1 MLKFKYCL
9 IYIALT
15 LGLQATDYDN
25 LEEENQQLDEK
36 INHLKQQLTEKG
48 VSPKEINKDE
58 FEEEYIDRSY
68 PKISSKKK
76 EKLLKSFS
84 IADDKSGVFLGGGY
98 AYGELN
104 LSYQGEMLDRYGANA
119 PSAFKNNININAP
132 VSMISAKFGYQKYFV
147 PYFGT
152 RFYGDLLLGGGVLKE
167 NAPKQGS
174 FFCILGGRET
184 GGGGGGSVK
193 FKTKKGFF
201 FGFLGERFY
210 GDFVVGGGVLKENA
224 LKQGSFIYILGAM
237 NTDLLFDMPLDF
249 KTKKHFLGVYAGFGI
264 GLMLYQDKPNQNGR
278 NLVVGGYSSPNF
290 LWKSLIEVDYT
301 FNVGVS
307 LTLYRKHRLE
317 IGTKL
322 PISYLRM
329 GVEEGALYQNK
340 EDDERLLVS
349 ANNQFKRSSFL
360 LVNYAFI
367 F

>member
-9 IYIALT
+9 IYIALI

-36 INHLKQQLTEKG
+36 INNLKQQLTEKG
-48 VSPKEINKDE
+48 VSPKEINKDK

-84 IADDKSGVFLGGGY
+84 IANDRSGVFLGGGY

-132 VSMISAKFGYQKYFV
+132 VSMISVKFGYQKYFV

-152 RFYGDLLLGGGVLKE
+152 RFYGDLLLGGGALKE
-167 NAPKQGS
+167 K
-174 FFCILGGRET
+174 
-184 GGGGGGSVK
+184 
-193 FKTKKGFF
+193 
-201 FGFLGERFY
+201 
-210 GDFVVGGGVLKENA
+210 A
-224 LKQGSFIYILGAM
+224 LKQGSFFYVLGAV

-278 NLVVGGYSSPNF
+278 DLVVGGYSSPNF

-329 GVEEGALYQNK
+329 GVEEGAIYQNK

>member
-1 MLKFKYCL
+1 MLKFKYGL
-9 IYIALT
+9 IYIALII
-15 LGLQATDYDN
+15 GLQATDYDN

-48 VSPKEINKDE
+48 VSPKEMDKDK
-58 FEEEYIDRSY
+58 FEEEYLERTY
-68 PKISSKKK
+68 PKISSKKRK
-76 EKLLKSFS
+76 KLLKSFS

-104 LSYQGEMLDRYGANA
+104 LSYQGEMSDRYGANA

-132 VSMISAKFGYQKYFV
+132 VSMISVKFGYQKYFV

-167 NAPKQGS
+167 DASKQ
-174 FFCILGGRET
+174 
-184 GGGGGGSVK
+184 SV
-193 FKTKKGFF
+193 
-201 FGFLGERFY
+201 
-210 GDFVVGGGVLKENA
+210 
-224 LKQGSFIYILGAM
+224 GSFIYVLGAV

-340 EDDERLLVS
+340 EDDERLLIS

>member
-1 MLKFKYCL
+1 MKLKYWLVYLAF
-9 IYIALT
+9 II
-15 LGLQATDYDN
+15 GLQATDYDN

-36 INHLKQQLTEKG
+36 INNLKQQLTEKG
-48 VSPKEINKDE
+48 VSPKEMDKDK
-58 FEEEYIDRSY
+58 FEEEYLERTY
-68 PKISSKKK
+68 PKISSKKRK
-76 EKLLKSFS
+76 KLLKSFS

-104 LSYQGEMLDRYGANA
+104 LSYQGEMNDKYGANA

-132 VSMISAKFGYQKYFV
+132 VSMISVKFGYQKYFV

-152 RFYGDLLLGGGVLKE
+152 RFYGDLLLGGGALKE
-167 NAPKQGS
+167 DALKQPVGS
-174 FFCILGGRET
+174 FFY
-184 GGGGGGSVK
+184 V
-193 FKTKKGFF
+193 
-201 FGFLGERFY
+201 
-210 GDFVVGGGVLKENA
+210 
-224 LKQGSFIYILGAM
+224 LGAM

-278 NLVVGGYSSPNF
+278 DLVVGGYSSPNF

-329 GVEEGALYQNK
+329 GVEEGAVYQNK
-340 EDDERLLVS
+340 ENDERLLIS

>member
-1 MLKFKYCL
+1 MKLKYWLVYLAF
-9 IYIALT
+9 II
-15 LGLQATDYDN
+15 GLQATDYDN

-36 INHLKQQLTEKG
+36 INNLKRQLTEKG
-48 VSPKEINKDE
+48 VSPKEMDKDK
-58 FEEEYIDRSY
+58 FEEEYLERTY
-68 PKISSKKK
+68 PKISSKKRK
-76 EKLLKSFS
+76 KLLKSFS

-132 VSMISAKFGYQKYFV
+132 VSIISVKFGYQKYFV

-152 RFYGDLLLGGGVLKE
+152 RFYGDLLLGGG
-167 NAPKQGS
+167 A
-174 FFCILGGRET
+174 
-184 GGGGGGSVK
+184 
-193 FKTKKGFF
+193 
-201 FGFLGERFY
+201 
-210 GDFVVGGGVLKENA
+210 LKENA
-224 LKQGSFIYILGAM
+224 LKQSVGSFIYVLGAM

-249 KTKKHFLGVYAGFGI
+249 KTKKHFLGIYAGFGI

-329 GVEEGALYQNK
+329 GVEEGAVYQNK
-340 EDDERLLVS
+340 ENDERLLIS

>member
-1 MLKFKYCL
+1 MKLKYWLVYLAF
-9 IYIALT
+9 II
-15 LGLQATDYDN
+15 GLQATDYDN

-36 INHLKQQLTEKG
+36 INNLKRQLTEKG
-48 VSPKEINKDE
+48 VSPKEMDKDK
-58 FEEEYIDRSY
+58 FEEEYLERTY
-68 PKISSKKK
+68 PKISSKKRK
-76 EKLLKSFS
+76 KLLKSFS

-104 LSYQGEMLDRYGANA
+104 LSYQGEMNDKYGANA

-132 VSMISAKFGYQKYFV
+132 VSMISVKFGYQKYFV

-152 RFYGDLLLGGGVLKE
+152 RFYGDLLLGGG
-167 NAPKQGS
+167 A
-174 FFCILGGRET
+174 
-184 GGGGGGSVK
+184 
-193 FKTKKGFF
+193 
-201 FGFLGERFY
+201 
-210 GDFVVGGGVLKENA
+210 LKENA
-224 LKQGSFIYILGAM
+224 LKQPVGSFFYILGAM

-278 NLVVGGYSSPNF
+278 DLVVGGYSSPNF

-301 FNVGVS
+301 FNVGMS

-329 GVEEGALYQNK
+329 GVEEGAVYHNK
-340 EDDERLLVS
+340 EDDERLLIS

>member
-1 MLKFKYCL
+1 MLKFKYGL
-9 IYIALT
+9 IYIALII
-15 LGLQATDYDN
+15 GLQATDYDN

-48 VSPKEINKDE
+48 VSPKEMDKDK
-58 FEEEYIDRSY
+58 FEEEYLERTY
-68 PKISSKKK
+68 PKISSKKRK
-76 EKLLKSFS
+76 KLLKSFS

-132 VSMISAKFGYQKYFV
+132 VSMISVKFGYQKYFV

-167 NAPKQGS
+167 DASKQ
-174 FFCILGGRET
+174 
-184 GGGGGGSVK
+184 SV
-193 FKTKKGFF
+193 
-201 FGFLGERFY
+201 
-210 GDFVVGGGVLKENA
+210 
-224 LKQGSFIYILGAM
+224 GSFIYVLGAV

-278 NLVVGGYSSPNF
+278 DLVVGGYSSPNF

-317 IGTKL
+317 IGAKL

-329 GVEEGALYQNK
+329 GVEEGAIYQNK
-340 EDDERLLVS
+340 ENDERLLIS

>member
-1 MLKFKYCL
+1 MKLKYWLVYLAF
-9 IYIALT
+9 II
-15 LGLQATDYDN
+15 GLQATDYDN

-36 INHLKQQLTEKG
+36 INNLKRQLTEKG
-48 VSPKEINKDE
+48 VSPKEMDKDK
-58 FEEEYIDRSY
+58 FEEEYLERTY
-68 PKISSKKK
+68 PKISSKKRK
-76 EKLLKSFS
+76 KLLKSFS

-167 NAPKQGS
+167 NALKQPVGS
-174 FFCILGGRET
+174 FFY
-184 GGGGGGSVK
+184 V
-193 FKTKKGFF
+193 
-201 FGFLGERFY
+201 
-210 GDFVVGGGVLKENA
+210 
-224 LKQGSFIYILGAM
+224 LGAV

-278 NLVVGGYSSPNF
+278 DLVVGGYSSPNF

-329 GVEEGALYQNK
+329 GVEEGAVYHNK
-340 EDDERLLVS
+340 ENDERLLIS

>member
-1 MLKFKYCL
+1 MLKFKYGL
-9 IYIALT
+9 IYIVLII
-15 LGLQATDYDN
+15 GLQATDYDN

-48 VSPKEINKDE
+48 VSPKEMDKDK
-58 FEEEYIDRSY
+58 FEEEYLERTY
-68 PKISSKKK
+68 PKISSKKRK
-76 EKLLKSFS
+76 KLLKSFS

-132 VSMISAKFGYQKYFV
+132 VSMISVKFGYQKYFV

-167 NAPKQGS
+167 DASKQ
-174 FFCILGGRET
+174 
-184 GGGGGGSVK
+184 SV
-193 FKTKKGFF
+193 
-201 FGFLGERFY
+201 
-210 GDFVVGGGVLKENA
+210 
-224 LKQGSFIYILGAM
+224 GSFIYVLGAM

-329 GVEEGALYQNK
+329 GVEEGAVYQNK

-349 ANNQFKRSSFL
+349 ANNQFKRTSFL

>member
-9 IYIALT
+9 IYIALI

-36 INHLKQQLTEKG
+36 INHLKQQITEKG
-48 VSPKEINKDE
+48 VSPKEINKDK

-68 PKISSKKK
+68 PKISSNKK

-84 IADDKSGVFLGGGY
+84 IANDRSGVFLGGGY

-132 VSMISAKFGYQKYFV
+132 VSMISVKFGYQKYFV

-152 RFYGDLLLGGGVLKE
+152 RFYGDLLLGGG
-167 NAPKQGS
+167 A
-174 FFCILGGRET
+174 
-184 GGGGGGSVK
+184 
-193 FKTKKGFF
+193 
-201 FGFLGERFY
+201 
-210 GDFVVGGGVLKENA
+210 LKENA
-224 LKQGSFIYILGAM
+224 LKQGSFFYVLGAV

-264 GLMLYQDKPNQNGR
+264 GLMLYQDKLNQNGR
-278 NLVVGGYSSPNF
+278 DLVVGGYSSPNF

-329 GVEEGALYQNK
+329 GVEEGAVYQNK

>member
-1 MLKFKYCL
+1 MLKFKYGL
-9 IYIALT
+9 IYIALII
-15 LGLQATDYDN
+15 GLQATDYDN

-48 VSPKEINKDE
+48 VSPKEMDKDK
-58 FEEEYIDRSY
+58 FEEEYLERTY
-68 PKISSKKK
+68 PKISSKKRK
-76 EKLLKSFS
+76 KLLKSFS

-119 PSAFKNNININAP
+119 SSAFKNDININAP
-132 VSMISAKFGYQKYFV
+132 VSMISVKFGYQKYFV

-167 NAPKQGS
+167 NA
-174 FFCILGGRET
+174 
-184 GGGGGGSVK
+184 
-193 FKTKKGFF
+193 
-201 FGFLGERFY
+201 
-210 GDFVVGGGVLKENA
+210 
-224 LKQGSFIYILGAM
+224 LKQSVGSFIYVLGAV

-264 GLMLYQDKPNQNGR
+264 GLMLYQDRPNQNGR

-340 EDDERLLVS
+340 EDDERLLIS

>member
-1 MLKFKYCL
+1 MLKFKYGL
-9 IYIALT
+9 IYIALI

-48 VSPKEINKDE
+48 VSPKEMDKDK
-58 FEEEYIDRSY
+58 FEEEYLERTY
-68 PKISSKKK
+68 PKISSKKRK
-76 EKLLKSFS
+76 KLLKSFS

-119 PSAFKNNININAP
+119 PSAFKNNIKINAP
-132 VSMISAKFGYQKYFV
+132 VSMISVKFGYQKYFV

-167 NAPKQGS
+167 DASKQ
-174 FFCILGGRET
+174 
-184 GGGGGGSVK
+184 SV
-193 FKTKKGFF
+193 
-201 FGFLGERFY
+201 
-210 GDFVVGGGVLKENA
+210 
-224 LKQGSFIYILGAM
+224 GSFIYVLGAV

-329 GVEEGALYQNK
+329 GVEEGAIYQNK
-340 EDDERLLVS
+340 ENDERLLIS

>member
-9 IYIALT
+9 IYIALI

-36 INHLKQQLTEKG
+36 INNLKRQLTEKG
-48 VSPKEINKDE
+48 VSPKEMDKDK
-58 FEEEYIDRSY
+58 FEEEYLERTY
-68 PKISSKKK
+68 PKISSKKRK
-76 EKLLKSFS
+76 KLLKSFS

-104 LSYQGEMLDRYGANA
+104 LSYQGEMNDKYGANA

-132 VSMISAKFGYQKYFV
+132 VSMISVKFGYQKYFV

-152 RFYGDLLLGGGVLKE
+152 RFYGDLLLGGG
-167 NAPKQGS
+167 A
-174 FFCILGGRET
+174 
-184 GGGGGGSVK
+184 
-193 FKTKKGFF
+193 
-201 FGFLGERFY
+201 
-210 GDFVVGGGVLKENA
+210 LKENA
-224 LKQGSFIYILGAM
+224 LKQSVGSFIYVLGAM
-237 NTDLLFDMPLDF
+237 NTDLLFDIPLDF

-329 GVEEGALYQNK
+329 GVEEGAVYQNK
-340 EDDERLLVS
+340 EDDERLLIS

>member
-9 IYIALT
+9 IYIALI

-36 INHLKQQLTEKG
+36 INNLKQQLTEKG
-48 VSPKEINKDE
+48 VSPKEINKDK

-84 IADDKSGVFLGGGY
+84 IANDRSGVFLGGGY

-104 LSYQGEMLDRYGANA
+104 LSYQGEMLDRYGANV

-132 VSMISAKFGYQKYFV
+132 ISMISVKFGYQKYFV

-152 RFYGDLLLGGGVLKE
+152 RFYGDLLLGGG
-167 NAPKQGS
+167 A
-174 FFCILGGRET
+174 
-184 GGGGGGSVK
+184 
-193 FKTKKGFF
+193 
-201 FGFLGERFY
+201 
-210 GDFVVGGGVLKENA
+210 LKENA
-224 LKQGSFIYILGAM
+224 LKQGSFFYVLGAV

-278 NLVVGGYSSPNF
+278 DLVVGGYSSPNF

-329 GVEEGALYQNK
+329 GVEEGAIYQNK

>member
-1 MLKFKYCL
+1 MKLKYWLVYLAF
-9 IYIALT
+9 II
-15 LGLQATDYDN
+15 GLQATDYDN

-48 VSPKEINKDE
+48 VSPKEMDKDK
-58 FEEEYIDRSY
+58 FEEEYLERTY
-68 PKISSKKK
+68 PKISSKKRK
-76 EKLLKSFS
+76 KLLKSFS

-104 LSYQGEMLDRYGANA
+104 LSYQGEMNDKYGVNA

-152 RFYGDLLLGGGVLKE
+152 RFYGDLLLGGG
-167 NAPKQGS
+167 A
-174 FFCILGGRET
+174 
-184 GGGGGGSVK
+184 
-193 FKTKKGFF
+193 
-201 FGFLGERFY
+201 
-210 GDFVVGGGVLKENA
+210 LKENA
-224 LKQGSFIYILGAM
+224 LKQPVGSFFYVLGAV

-278 NLVVGGYSSPNF
+278 NLVGGGYSSPNF

-329 GVEEGALYQNK
+329 GVEEGAVYQNK
-340 EDDERLLVS
+340 EDDERLLIS

>member
-1 MLKFKYCL
+1 MKLKYWLVYLAF
-9 IYIALT
+9 II
-15 LGLQATDYDN
+15 GLQATGYDN

-36 INHLKQQLTEKG
+36 INNLKRQLTEKG
-48 VSPKEINKDE
+48 VSPKEMDKDK
-58 FEEEYIDRSY
+58 FEEEYLERTY
-68 PKISSKKK
+68 PKISSKKRK
-76 EKLLKSFS
+76 KLLKSFS

-119 PSAFKNNININAP
+119 PSAFKNNIKINAP

-152 RFYGDLLLGGGVLKE
+152 RFYGDLLLGGGALKE
-167 NAPKQGS
+167 DASKQPVGS
-174 FFCILGGRET
+174 FFY
-184 GGGGGGSVK
+184 V
-193 FKTKKGFF
+193 
-201 FGFLGERFY
+201 
-210 GDFVVGGGVLKENA
+210 
-224 LKQGSFIYILGAM
+224 LGAM

-329 GVEEGALYQNK
+329 GVEEGAIYHNK
-340 EDDERLLVS
+340 ENDERLLIS

>member
-1 MLKFKYCL
+1 MKFKYGL
-9 IYIALT
+9 IYIALII
-15 LGLQATDYDN
+15 GLQATDYDN

-48 VSPKEINKDE
+48 VSPKEMDKDK
-58 FEEEYIDRSY
+58 FEEEYLERTY
-68 PKISSKKK
+68 PKISSKKRK
-76 EKLLKSFS
+76 KLLKSFS

-119 PSAFKNNININAP
+119 PSAFKNNIKINAP
-132 VSMISAKFGYQKYFV
+132 VSMISVKFGYQKYFV

-167 NAPKQGS
+167 DASKQ
-174 FFCILGGRET
+174 
-184 GGGGGGSVK
+184 SV
-193 FKTKKGFF
+193 
-201 FGFLGERFY
+201 
-210 GDFVVGGGVLKENA
+210 
-224 LKQGSFIYILGAM
+224 GSFIYVLGAV

-264 GLMLYQDKPNQNGR
+264 GLMLYQDRPNQNGR

-329 GVEEGALYQNK
+329 GVEEGAVYQNK
-340 EDDERLLVS
+340 EDDERLLIS

>member
-9 IYIALT
+9 VYIALI

-36 INHLKQQLTEKG
+36 INNLKQQLTEKG
-48 VSPKEINKDE
+48 VSPKEINKDK
-58 FEEEYIDRSY
+58 FEEKYIDRSY

-84 IADDKSGVFLGGGY
+84 IANDRSGVFLGGGY

-119 PSAFKNNININAP
+119 SSAFKNNININAP
-132 VSMISAKFGYQKYFV
+132 VSMISVKFGYQKYFV

-152 RFYGDLLLGGGVLKE
+152 RFYGDLLLGGG
-167 NAPKQGS
+167 A
-174 FFCILGGRET
+174 
-184 GGGGGGSVK
+184 
-193 FKTKKGFF
+193 
-201 FGFLGERFY
+201 
-210 GDFVVGGGVLKENA
+210 LKENA
-224 LKQGSFIYILGAM
+224 LKQGSFIYVLGAM

-278 NLVVGGYSSPNF
+278 DLVVGGYSSPNF

-329 GVEEGALYQNK
+329 GVEEGAIYQNK

>member
-9 IYIALT
+9 IYIAFI

-36 INHLKQQLTEKG
+36 INNLKQQLTEKG
-48 VSPKEINKDE
+48 VSPKEMDKDK

-76 EKLLKSFS
+76 EKLLKSFF
-84 IADDKSGVFLGGGY
+84 IAYDKSGVFLGGGY

-132 VSMISAKFGYQKYFV
+132 VSMISVKFGYQKYFV

-152 RFYGDLLLGGGVLKE
+152 RFYGDLLLGGG
-167 NAPKQGS
+167 A
-174 FFCILGGRET
+174 
-184 GGGGGGSVK
+184 
-193 FKTKKGFF
+193 
-201 FGFLGERFY
+201 
-210 GDFVVGGGVLKENA
+210 LKENA
-224 LKQGSFIYILGAM
+224 LKQGSFFYVLGAV

-278 NLVVGGYSSPNF
+278 DLVVGGYSSPNF

-329 GVEEGALYQNK
+329 GVEEGAIYQNK

>member
-1 MLKFKYCL
+1 MLKFKYGL
-9 IYIALT
+9 IYIALI

-48 VSPKEINKDE
+48 VSPKEMDKDK
-58 FEEEYIDRSY
+58 FEEEYLERTY
-68 PKISSKKK
+68 PKISSKKRK
-76 EKLLKSFS
+76 KLLKSFS

-98 AYGELN
+98 AYGGLN

-132 VSMISAKFGYQKYFV
+132 VSMISVKFGYQKYFV

-167 NAPKQGS
+167 DASKQ
-174 FFCILGGRET
+174 
-184 GGGGGGSVK
+184 SV
-193 FKTKKGFF
+193 
-201 FGFLGERFY
+201 
-210 GDFVVGGGVLKENA
+210 
-224 LKQGSFIYILGAM
+224 GSFIYVLGAV

-329 GVEEGALYQNK
+329 GVEEGAIYQNK

>member
-1 MLKFKYCL
+1 MLKFRYCL
-9 IYIALT
+9 IYIALI

-48 VSPKEINKDE
+48 VSLKEINKDK

-76 EKLLKSFS
+76 EKLLKSFF

-132 VSMISAKFGYQKYFV
+132 VSMISVKFGYQKYFV

-152 RFYGDLLLGGGVLKE
+152 RFYGDLLLGGG
-167 NAPKQGS
+167 A
-174 FFCILGGRET
+174 
-184 GGGGGGSVK
+184 
-193 FKTKKGFF
+193 
-201 FGFLGERFY
+201 
-210 GDFVVGGGVLKENA
+210 LKENA
-224 LKQGSFIYILGAM
+224 LKQGSFIYVLGAV
-237 NTDLLFDMPLDF
+237 NTDLLFDIPLDF

-329 GVEEGALYQNK
+329 GVEEGAIYHNK

>member
-1 MLKFKYCL
+1 MKLKYWLVYLAF
-9 IYIALT
+9 II
-15 LGLQATDYDN
+15 GLQATDYDN

-48 VSPKEINKDE
+48 VSPKEMDKDK
-58 FEEEYIDRSY
+58 FEEEYLERTY
-68 PKISSKKK
+68 PKISSKKRK
-76 EKLLKSFS
+76 KLLKSFS

-104 LSYQGEMLDRYGANA
+104 LSYQGEMNDKYGVNA
-119 PSAFKNNININAP
+119 SSAFKNNININAP

-152 RFYGDLLLGGGVLKE
+152 RFYGDLLLGGG
-167 NAPKQGS
+167 A
-174 FFCILGGRET
+174 
-184 GGGGGGSVK
+184 
-193 FKTKKGFF
+193 
-201 FGFLGERFY
+201 
-210 GDFVVGGGVLKENA
+210 LKENA
-224 LKQGSFIYILGAM
+224 LKQPVGSFFYVLGAV

-340 EDDERLLVS
+340 EDDERLLIS

>member
-9 IYIALT
+9 IYIALI

-36 INHLKQQLTEKG
+36 INNLKQQLTEKG
-48 VSPKEINKDE
+48 VSPKEINKDK

-84 IADDKSGVFLGGGY
+84 IANDRSGVFLGGGY

-104 LSYQGEMLDRYGANA
+104 LSYQGEMLDRYGANV
-119 PSAFKNNININAP
+119 PSAFKNNININAL
-132 VSMISAKFGYQKYFV
+132 VSMISVKFGYQKYFV

-167 NAPKQGS
+167 NALKQGS
-174 FFCILGGRET
+174 FFY
-184 GGGGGGSVK
+184 V
-193 FKTKKGFF
+193 
-201 FGFLGERFY
+201 
-210 GDFVVGGGVLKENA
+210 
-224 LKQGSFIYILGAM
+224 LGAV

-329 GVEEGALYQNK
+329 GVEEGAVYHNK

>member
-1 MLKFKYCL
+1 MKLKYWLVYLAL
-9 IYIALT
+9 II
-15 LGLQATDYDN
+15 GLQATDYDN

-48 VSPKEINKDE
+48 VSPKEMDKDK
-58 FEEEYIDRSY
+58 FEEEYLERTY
-68 PKISSKKK
+68 PKISSKKRK
-76 EKLLKSFS
+76 KLLKSFS

-104 LSYQGEMLDRYGANA
+104 LSYQGEMLDKYGANA
-119 PSAFKNNININAP
+119 SSAFKNNININAP

-152 RFYGDLLLGGGVLKE
+152 RFYGDLLLGGGALKE
-167 NAPKQGS
+167 NAFKQPVGS
-174 FFCILGGRET
+174 FFY
-184 GGGGGGSVK
+184 V
-193 FKTKKGFF
+193 
-201 FGFLGERFY
+201 
-210 GDFVVGGGVLKENA
+210 
-224 LKQGSFIYILGAM
+224 LGAM

-278 NLVVGGYSSPNF
+278 DLVVGGYSSPNF

-329 GVEEGALYQNK
+329 GVEEGATYHNK
-340 EDDERLLVS
+340 ENDERLLIS

>member
-9 IYIALT
+9 IYIALI

-48 VSPKEINKDE
+48 VSPKEINKDK

-84 IADDKSGVFLGGGY
+84 IANDRSGVFLGGGY

-132 VSMISAKFGYQKYFV
+132 VSMISVKFGYQKYFV

-152 RFYGDLLLGGGVLKE
+152 RFYGDLLLGGGALKE
-167 NAPKQGS
+167 
-174 FFCILGGRET
+174 
-184 GGGGGGSVK
+184 
-193 FKTKKGFF
+193 
-201 FGFLGERFY
+201 
-210 GDFVVGGGVLKENA
+210 DA
-224 LKQGSFIYILGAM
+224 LKQGSFIYVLGAM

-278 NLVVGGYSSPNF
+278 DLVVGGYSSPNF

-329 GVEEGALYQNK
+329 GVVEGAIYHNK

>member
-1 MLKFKYCL
+1 MKLKYWLVYLAF
-9 IYIALT
+9 II
-15 LGLQATDYDN
+15 GLQATDYDN

-36 INHLKQQLTEKG
+36 INNLKRQLTEKG
-48 VSPKEINKDE
+48 VSPKEMDKDK
-58 FEEEYIDRSY
+58 FEEEYLERTY
-68 PKISSKKK
+68 PKISSKKRK
-76 EKLLKSFS
+76 KLLKSFS

-132 VSMISAKFGYQKYFV
+132 VSIISVKFGYQKYFV

-152 RFYGDLLLGGGVLKE
+152 RFYGDLLLGGG
-167 NAPKQGS
+167 A
-174 FFCILGGRET
+174 
-184 GGGGGGSVK
+184 
-193 FKTKKGFF
+193 
-201 FGFLGERFY
+201 
-210 GDFVVGGGVLKENA
+210 LKENA
-224 LKQGSFIYILGAM
+224 LKQSVGSFIYVLGAM

-278 NLVVGGYSSPNF
+278 DLVVGGYSSPNF

-329 GVEEGALYQNK
+329 GVEEGAVYQNK
-340 EDDERLLVS
+340 ENDERLLIS

>member
-9 IYIALT
+9 IYIALI

-36 INHLKQQLTEKG
+36 INNLKQQLTEKG
-48 VSPKEINKDE
+48 VSPKEINKNK

-84 IADDKSGVFLGGGY
+84 IANDRSGVFLGGGY

-119 PSAFKNNININAP
+119 PSAFKNNINLNAP
-132 VSMISAKFGYQKYFV
+132 VSMISVKFGYQKYFV

-152 RFYGDLLLGGGVLKE
+152 RFYGDLLLGGG
-167 NAPKQGS
+167 A
-174 FFCILGGRET
+174 
-184 GGGGGGSVK
+184 
-193 FKTKKGFF
+193 
-201 FGFLGERFY
+201 
-210 GDFVVGGGVLKENA
+210 LKENA
-224 LKQGSFIYILGAM
+224 LKQGSFFYVLGAV

-329 GVEEGALYQNK
+329 GVEEGAIYQNK

>member
-1 MLKFKYCL
+1 MLKFKYGL
-9 IYIALT
+9 IYIALI

-48 VSPKEINKDE
+48 VSPKEMDKDK
-58 FEEEYIDRSY
+58 FEEEYLERTY
-68 PKISSKKK
+68 PKISSKKRK
-76 EKLLKSFS
+76 KLLKSFS

-104 LSYQGEMLDRYGANA
+104 LSYQGEMLDKYGANA

-167 NAPKQGS
+167 DASKQ
-174 FFCILGGRET
+174 
-184 GGGGGGSVK
+184 SV
-193 FKTKKGFF
+193 
-201 FGFLGERFY
+201 
-210 GDFVVGGGVLKENA
+210 
-224 LKQGSFIYILGAM
+224 GSFIYVLGAV

-249 KTKKHFLGVYAGFGI
+249 KTKKHFLGVYAGFEI

-329 GVEEGALYQNK
+329 GVEEGAIYQNK
-340 EDDERLLVS
+340 ENDERLLIS

>member
-1 MLKFKYCL
+1 MKLKYWLVYLAF
-9 IYIALT
+9 II
-15 LGLQATDYDN
+15 GLQATDYDN

-48 VSPKEINKDE
+48 VSPKEMDKDK
-58 FEEEYIDRSY
+58 FEEEYLERTY
-68 PKISSKKK
+68 PKISSKKRK
-76 EKLLKSFS
+76 KLLKSFS
-84 IADDKSGVFLGGGY
+84 IANDKSGVFLGGGY

-132 VSMISAKFGYQKYFV
+132 VSMISVKFGYQKYFV

-167 NAPKQGS
+167 DASKQ
-174 FFCILGGRET
+174 
-184 GGGGGGSVK
+184 SV
-193 FKTKKGFF
+193 
-201 FGFLGERFY
+201 
-210 GDFVVGGGVLKENA
+210 
-224 LKQGSFIYILGAM
+224 GSFIYVLGAM

-329 GVEEGALYQNK
+329 GVEEGAVYHNK
-340 EDDERLLVS
+340 ENDERLLIS

>member
-1 MLKFKYCL
+1 MKFKYCL
-9 IYIALT
+9 IYIVLI

-48 VSPKEINKDE
+48 VSPKEINKDK

-84 IADDKSGVFLGGGY
+84 IANDRSGVFLGGGY

-104 LSYQGEMLDRYGANA
+104 LSYQGEMLDRYGTNA

-132 VSMISAKFGYQKYFV
+132 VSMISVKFGYQKYFV

-152 RFYGDLLLGGGVLKE
+152 RFYGDLLLGGG
-167 NAPKQGS
+167 A
-174 FFCILGGRET
+174 
-184 GGGGGGSVK
+184 
-193 FKTKKGFF
+193 
-201 FGFLGERFY
+201 
-210 GDFVVGGGVLKENA
+210 LKENA
-224 LKQGSFIYILGAM
+224 LKQGSFIYVLGAM

-278 NLVVGGYSSPNF
+278 DLVVEGYSSPNF

-329 GVEEGALYQNK
+329 GVEEGAIYQNK
-340 EDDERLLVS
+340 EDDERLLIS

>member
-1 MLKFKYCL
+1 MKFKYCL
-9 IYIALT
+9 IYIALI

-36 INHLKQQLTEKG
+36 INNLKQQLTEKG
-48 VSPKEINKDE
+48 VSLKEINKDK

-76 EKLLKSFS
+76 EKLLKSFF

-132 VSMISAKFGYQKYFV
+132 VSMISVKFGYQKYFV

-152 RFYGDLLLGGGVLKE
+152 RFYGDLLLGGG
-167 NAPKQGS
+167 A
-174 FFCILGGRET
+174 
-184 GGGGGGSVK
+184 
-193 FKTKKGFF
+193 
-201 FGFLGERFY
+201 
-210 GDFVVGGGVLKENA
+210 LKENA
-224 LKQGSFIYILGAM
+224 LKQGSFFYVLGAM

-329 GVEEGALYQNK
+329 GVEEGAIYHNK

>member
-1 MLKFKYCL
+1 MLKFKYGL
-9 IYIALT
+9 IYIALII
-15 LGLQATDYDN
+15 GLQATDYDN

-48 VSPKEINKDE
+48 VSPKEMDKDK
-58 FEEEYIDRSY
+58 FEEEYLERTY
-68 PKISSKKK
+68 PKISSKKRN
-76 EKLLKSFS
+76 KLLKSFS

-98 AYGELN
+98 AYGGLN

-132 VSMISAKFGYQKYFV
+132 VSMISVKFGYQKYFV

-152 RFYGDLLLGGGVLKE
+152 RFYGDLLLGGGALKE
-167 NAPKQGS
+167 NAIKQP
-174 FFCILGGRET
+174 
-184 GGGGGGSVK
+184 V
-193 FKTKKGFF
+193 
-201 FGFLGERFY
+201 
-210 GDFVVGGGVLKENA
+210 
-224 LKQGSFIYILGAM
+224 GSFIYVLGAM

-340 EDDERLLVS
+340 EDDERLLIL

>member
-1 MLKFKYCL
+1 MLKFKYGL
-9 IYIALT
+9 IYIALII
-15 LGLQATDYDN
+15 GLQATDYDN

-48 VSPKEINKDE
+48 VSPKEMDKDK
-58 FEEEYIDRSY
+58 FEEEYLERTY
-68 PKISSKKK
+68 PKISSKKRK
-76 EKLLKSFS
+76 KLLKSFS
-84 IADDKSGVFLGGGY
+84 IANDRSGVFLGGGY

-132 VSMISAKFGYQKYFV
+132 VSMISVKFGYQKYFV

-167 NAPKQGS
+167 N
-174 FFCILGGRET
+174 
-184 GGGGGGSVK
+184 V
-193 FKTKKGFF
+193 
-201 FGFLGERFY
+201 
-210 GDFVVGGGVLKENA
+210 
-224 LKQGSFIYILGAM
+224 LKQGSFIYVLGAM

-329 GVEEGALYQNK
+329 GVEEGAIYHNK

>member
-1 MLKFKYCL
+1 MLKFKYGL
-9 IYIALT
+9 IYIVLI

-48 VSPKEINKDE
+48 VSPKEMDKDK
-58 FEEEYIDRSY
+58 FEEEYLERTY
-68 PKISSKKK
+68 PKISSKKRK
-76 EKLLKSFS
+76 KLLKSFS

-119 PSAFKNNININAP
+119 PSAFKNNIKIDAP
-132 VSMISAKFGYQKYFV
+132 VSMISVKFGYQKYFV

-167 NAPKQGS
+167 NA
-174 FFCILGGRET
+174 
-184 GGGGGGSVK
+184 
-193 FKTKKGFF
+193 
-201 FGFLGERFY
+201 
-210 GDFVVGGGVLKENA
+210 
-224 LKQGSFIYILGAM
+224 LKQSVGSFIYVLGAV

-264 GLMLYQDKPNQNGR
+264 GLMLYQDRPNQNGR

-340 EDDERLLVS
+340 EDDERLLIS

>member
-1 MLKFKYCL
+1 MLKFKYGL
-9 IYIALT
+9 IYIVLII
-15 LGLQATDYDN
+15 GLQATDYDN

-48 VSPKEINKDE
+48 VSPKEMDKDK
-58 FEEEYIDRSY
+58 FEEEYLERTY
-68 PKISSKKK
+68 PKISSKKRK
-76 EKLLKSFS
+76 KLLKSFS

-132 VSMISAKFGYQKYFV
+132 VSMISVKFGYQKYFV

-167 NAPKQGS
+167 DASKQ
-174 FFCILGGRET
+174 
-184 GGGGGGSVK
+184 SV
-193 FKTKKGFF
+193 
-201 FGFLGERFY
+201 
-210 GDFVVGGGVLKENA
+210 
-224 LKQGSFIYILGAM
+224 GSFIYVLGAV

-340 EDDERLLVS
+340 EDDERLLIS

>member
-1 MLKFKYCL
+1 MKFKYCL
-9 IYIALT
+9 IYIVLI

-36 INHLKQQLTEKG
+36 INHLKQQLIEKG
-48 VSPKEINKDE
+48 ISPKEINKDK

-76 EKLLKSFS
+76 EKLLKSFF

-119 PSAFKNNININAP
+119 PSAFKNNMDIDAST
-132 VSMISAKFGYQKYFV
+132 SMISVKFGYQKYFV

-152 RFYGDLLLGGGVLKE
+152 RFYGDLLLGGGALKE
-167 NAPKQGS
+167 NA
-174 FFCILGGRET
+174 I
-184 GGGGGGSVK
+184 
-193 FKTKKGFF
+193 
-201 FGFLGERFY
+201 
-210 GDFVVGGGVLKENA
+210 
-224 LKQGSFIYILGAM
+224 KQGSFIYVLGAV

-329 GVEEGALYQNK
+329 GVEEGAIYHNK

>member
-1 MLKFKYCL
+1 MLKFKYGL
-9 IYIALT
+9 IYIALI

-48 VSPKEINKDE
+48 VSPKEMDKDK
-58 FEEEYIDRSY
+58 FEEEYLERTY
-68 PKISSKKK
+68 PKISSKKRK
-76 EKLLKSFS
+76 KLLKSFS

-119 PSAFKNNININAP
+119 PSAFKNNIKINAP
-132 VSMISAKFGYQKYFV
+132 VSMISVKFGYQKYFV

-167 NAPKQGS
+167 DASKQ
-174 FFCILGGRET
+174 
-184 GGGGGGSVK
+184 SV
-193 FKTKKGFF
+193 
-201 FGFLGERFY
+201 
-210 GDFVVGGGVLKENA
+210 
-224 LKQGSFIYILGAM
+224 GSFIYVLGAV

>member
-1 MLKFKYCL
+1 MLKFKYGL
-9 IYIALT
+9 IYIALII
-15 LGLQATDYDN
+15 GLQATDYDN

-48 VSPKEINKDE
+48 VSPKEMDKDK
-58 FEEEYIDRSY
+58 FEEEYLERTY
-68 PKISSKKK
+68 PKISSKKRK
-76 EKLLKSFS
+76 KLLKSFS

-119 PSAFKNNININAP
+119 PSAFKNNIKINAP
-132 VSMISAKFGYQKYFV
+132 VSMISVKFGYQKYFV

-167 NAPKQGS
+167 DASKQ
-174 FFCILGGRET
+174 
-184 GGGGGGSVK
+184 SV
-193 FKTKKGFF
+193 
-201 FGFLGERFY
+201 
-210 GDFVVGGGVLKENA
+210 
-224 LKQGSFIYILGAM
+224 GSFIYVLGAV

-278 NLVVGGYSSPNF
+278 NFVVGGYSSPNF

-340 EDDERLLVS
+340 EDDERLLIS

>member
-1 MLKFKYCL
+1 MKLKYWLVYLAF
-9 IYIALT
+9 II
-15 LGLQATDYDN
+15 GLQATDYDN

-36 INHLKQQLTEKG
+36 INNLKRQLTEKG
-48 VSPKEINKDE
+48 VSPKEMDKDK
-58 FEEEYIDRSY
+58 FEEEYLERTY
-68 PKISSKKK
+68 PKISSKKRK
-76 EKLLKSFS
+76 KLLKSFS

-104 LSYQGEMLDRYGANA
+104 LSYQGEMNDKYGANA

-132 VSMISAKFGYQKYFV
+132 VSMISVKFGYQKYFV

-152 RFYGDLLLGGGVLKE
+152 RFYGDLLLGGG
-167 NAPKQGS
+167 A
-174 FFCILGGRET
+174 
-184 GGGGGGSVK
+184 
-193 FKTKKGFF
+193 
-201 FGFLGERFY
+201 
-210 GDFVVGGGVLKENA
+210 LKENA
-224 LKQGSFIYILGAM
+224 LKQLVGSFFYVLGAM

-278 NLVVGGYSSPNF
+278 DLVVGGYSSPNF

-329 GVEEGALYQNK
+329 GVEEGAVYHNK
-340 EDDERLLVS
+340 EDDERLLIS

>member
-9 IYIALT
+9 IYIALI

-48 VSPKEINKDE
+48 VSPKEMDKDK

-84 IADDKSGVFLGGGY
+84 IANDKSGVFLGGGY

-119 PSAFKNNININAP
+119 PSAFKNNMDIDASI
-132 VSMISAKFGYQKYFV
+132 SMISVKFGYQKYFV

-152 RFYGDLLLGGGVLKE
+152 RFYGDLLLGGG
-167 NAPKQGS
+167 A
-174 FFCILGGRET
+174 
-184 GGGGGGSVK
+184 
-193 FKTKKGFF
+193 
-201 FGFLGERFY
+201 
-210 GDFVVGGGVLKENA
+210 LKENA
-224 LKQGSFIYILGAM
+224 LKQPVGSFFYVLGAM

-249 KTKKHFLGVYAGFGI
+249 KTKKHYLGVYAGFGI

-340 EDDERLLVS
+340 EDDERLLIS

>member
-1 MLKFKYCL
+1 MKLKYWLVYLAF
-9 IYIALT
+9 II
-15 LGLQATDYDN
+15 GLQATDYDN

-36 INHLKQQLTEKG
+36 INNLKRQLTEKG
-48 VSPKEINKDE
+48 VSPKEMDKDK
-58 FEEEYIDRSY
+58 FEEEYLERTY
-68 PKISSKKK
+68 PKISSKKRK
-76 EKLLKSFS
+76 KLLKSFS

-104 LSYQGEMLDRYGANA
+104 LSYQGEMNDKYGANA

-132 VSMISAKFGYQKYFV
+132 VSMISVKFGYQKYFV

-152 RFYGDLLLGGGVLKE
+152 RFYGDLLLGGG
-167 NAPKQGS
+167 A
-174 FFCILGGRET
+174 
-184 GGGGGGSVK
+184 
-193 FKTKKGFF
+193 
-201 FGFLGERFY
+201 
-210 GDFVVGGGVLKENA
+210 LKENA
-224 LKQGSFIYILGAM
+224 LKQPVGSFFYILGAM

-329 GVEEGALYQNK
+329 GVEEGAIYHNK
-340 EDDERLLVS
+340 ENDERLLIS